1 MKDETIN
8 AIIQSNNPAK
18 ARAIRQSYSAFA
30 SSLGNVPASLPVNAT
45 RRVVGEV
52 DGELGPDSRAG
63 DVWWYVPAVVLAGMT
78 TAGWM
83 AERHKGETLMS
94 AQITSPVPEPEPE
107 VVPMISFAFDPEE
120 RVIDL
125 RSTAIVD
132 LAQYEI
138 RVDGKPF
145 GEVSDG

>member
-8 AIIQSNNPAK
+8 AIIQSNNPVK
-18 ARAIRQSYSAFA
+18 ARSIRTNHSAYA
-30 SSLGNVPASLPVNAT
+30 ASLGNVPASLPVNAT
-45 RRVVGEV
+45 RRVICQV
-52 DGELGPDSRAG
+52 DGDLGPESKAG
-63 DVWWYVPAVVLAGMT
+63 DVWWFVPSIVLAGAT
-78 TAGWM
+78 VSGWM
-83 AERHKGETLMS
+83 AERHKGEQLMS

-138 RVDGKPF
+138 RVDGRPF